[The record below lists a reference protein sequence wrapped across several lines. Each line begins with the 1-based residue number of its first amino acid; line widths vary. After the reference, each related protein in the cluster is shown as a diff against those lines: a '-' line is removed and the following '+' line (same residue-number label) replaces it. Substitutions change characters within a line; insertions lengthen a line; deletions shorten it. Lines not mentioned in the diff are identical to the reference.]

1 MQTLIAIIRSL
12 LMLIF
17 FLSFIILLLI
27 VSVVT
32 LRKWNLR
39 FSGPVLRVF
48 GRLSLKI
55 MGIKLSLKND
65 WPFAEDEAR
74 VVIVNHQSTL
84 DIIWFSAI
92 CPNRL
97 STIGKRELM
106 WVPFLNI
113 AWWAFRMF
121 YIDRS
126 DRESAIRTMKFAAEN
141 TIKHKRSVS
150 LAPEG
155 TRTKDGHL
163 LPFKKG
169 VFHLALDARLP
180 IYPVVVCGAAEA
192 MPKHTFWAYPKPI
205 TLQFLPAVPTVDWT
219 EDQLDEHIDQIRE
232 SMSEAYYNL
241 RDEMGLA
248 KLEPPTDSKS
258 VLD

>member
-1 MQTLIAIIRSL
+1 MRTLLAIIRSL
-12 LMLIF
+12 VMLVF
-17 FLSFIILLLI
+17 FLSFIILLL
-27 VSVVT
+27 VFSVIT
-32 LRKWNLR
+32 FRKWNLR
-39 FSGPVLRVF
+39 FAGPVLRVF

-55 MGIKLSLKND
+55 LGIKLTLQNE
-65 WPFAEDEAR
+65 WPFKEDEAR

-126 DRESAIRTMKFAAEN
+126 NREAAVQTMKMAAAN
-141 TIKHKRSVS
+141 TIKYKRSVS

-155 TRTKDGHL
+155 TRTKDGHI

-180 IYPVVVCGAAEA
+180 IYPLVVCGAAEA
-192 MPKHTFWAYPKPI
+192 MPKHTFWAYPEPI
-205 TLQFLPAVPTVDWT
+205 TIKFLSPISTQDWT
-219 EDQLDEHIDQIRE
+219 EDNLDEHINQVRE
-232 SMSEAYYNL
+232 AMSVAYYAL
-241 RDEMGLA
+241 RDEVGLP
-248 KLEPPTDSKS
+248 KLTSPTND
-258 VLD
+258 LG